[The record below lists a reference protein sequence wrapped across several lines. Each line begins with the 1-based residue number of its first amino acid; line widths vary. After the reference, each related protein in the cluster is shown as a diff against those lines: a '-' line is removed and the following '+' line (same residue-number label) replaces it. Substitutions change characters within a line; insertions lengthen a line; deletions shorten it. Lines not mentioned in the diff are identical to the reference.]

1 MKAVDQY
8 ECAWESAICDFGQE
22 VVFGDCGKAAR
33 DPRMENYNHMNN
45 HWTRLHLRLSDMEVG
60 VLPLCFGLAL
70 VHGRVCCKIYE
81 CVRNMAVIPLFG
93 DFSCRSVGIAKR
105 QHDWPSL
112 TLISDA
118 VDSQTRCTFSHLGAA
133 QQSITVQ
140 TERKQSG
147 VSRKF

>member
-1 MKAVDQY
+1 MLQSIA
-8 ECAWESAICDFGQE
+8 
-22 VVFGDCGKAAR
+22 
-33 DPRMENYNHMNN
+33 
-45 HWTRLHLRLSDMEVG
+45 
-60 VLPLCFGLAL
+60 
-70 VHGRVCCKIYE
+70 IYE
-81 CVRNMAVIPLFG
+81 CVRNMTVIPLSG

-133 QQSITVQ
+133 ERYGA
-140 TERKQSG
+140 ERKQSG

>member
-1 MKAVDQY
+1 M
-8 ECAWESAICDFGQE
+8 
-22 VVFGDCGKAAR
+22 
-33 DPRMENYNHMNN
+33 
-45 HWTRLHLRLSDMEVG
+45 T
-60 VLPLCFGLAL
+60 
-70 VHGRVCCKIYE
+70 
-81 CVRNMAVIPLFG
+81 VIPLSG

-140 TERKQSG
+140 RERENNQECLGNFKPIAANSFTEVLCHALSADSWGTFVEDAGIEQ
-147 VSRKF
+147 VLLILNSRNLIKCFSHPGDF

>member
-1 MKAVDQY
+1 M
-8 ECAWESAICDFGQE
+8 
-22 VVFGDCGKAAR
+22 
-33 DPRMENYNHMNN
+33 M
-45 HWTRLHLRLSDMEVG
+45 
-60 VLPLCFGLAL
+60 
-70 VHGRVCCKIYE
+70 
-81 CVRNMAVIPLFG
+81 VIPLSG

-140 TERKQSG
+140 TEGKQSG